1 MGNQTVMEFINI
13 RMEARLSRSFSSR
26 RSPRLHKEITSTGKT
41 LKTGSVALLD
51 STQEL
56 TIVIITLCSS
66 RLVLPIGAWLVA
78 TTSLQLL
85 QAGLI
90 QATKCPAKTR
100 FKMVSFIGVA
110 LKNNIN
116 SFLQDITRT
125 IEIIQGL
132 TTLMVVPQIAAAV
145 ILLVSSV
152 RHSKLRE
159 NLPYLAIET
168 HLVCH
173 TVKMK
178 TKIKMMNVN
187 KILRILEIEQ
197 LPVG

>member
-1 MGNQTVMEFINI
+1 M
-13 RMEARLSRSFSSR
+13 
-26 RSPRLHKEITSTGKT
+26 
-41 LKTGSVALLD
+41 KTGSVALLD